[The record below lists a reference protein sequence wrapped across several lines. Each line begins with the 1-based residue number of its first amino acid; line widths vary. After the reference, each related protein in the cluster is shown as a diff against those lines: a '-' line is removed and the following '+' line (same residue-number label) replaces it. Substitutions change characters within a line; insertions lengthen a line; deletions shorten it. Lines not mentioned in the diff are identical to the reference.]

1 MRWSDVG
8 YSRRDNIIPLTYAFV
23 RRVAFRVLTYC
34 HEKVRINLLAIAI
47 CYDLVLFLSHTTID

>member
-34 HEKVRINLLAIAI
+34 HEKVRINLLAVAI
-47 CYDLVLFLSHTTID
+47 PYD